1 METRKEAAVEPRSSA
16 YGGNVWRLL
25 LFTSLMNFLVWLPIW
40 VVFFQGKGLSLSQIG
55 LFEACAWLIAA
66 AVEVPTGAIADRWG
80 RKVSMAIGAGLYA
93 LAMFLVLADVLS
105 PFFLIGYALWNTSSA
120 FIGGADAAFL
130 YDSLKADGR
139 TSEAAKRSG
148 RSLGVQQAAQGVGA
162 VLGAWIA
169 TIDITM
175 CFTIAG
181 LCGLAAAA
189 IALSFK
195 EPPRLLQ
202 GETQLGYRQNIV
214 AALKIASDRPVV
226 RWLVVLGAL
235 LPLIPL
241 TTYYVL
247 LQPYAIGVGVP
258 VVWLGAIVLAVQ
270 LATFVAS
277 SLTHRTQGRVSL
289 PTLVAAGI
297 VVVIAAGALL
307 GSFPSIPALGLVAL
321 VALVPAVLQPLLSSR
336 LNDLIPSTQRA
347 TILSL
352 NGLVSE
358 LGLVATM
365 PTMLWLADSV
375 GAPSAAALSA
385 VLFGSIVIPL
395 FLLWR
400 SAEHDALSVNEPACA
415 IATAAA

>member
-1 METRKEAAVEPRSSA
+1 MESRKQAVAATRSSA

-25 LFTSLMNFLVWLPIW
+25 AFTGLMNFLVWLPIW
-40 VVFFQGKGLSLSQIG
+40 VVFFEGKGLSLSQIG
-55 LFEACAWLIAA
+55 LFEACAWLVAA

-80 RKVSMAIGAGLYA
+80 RKISMAIGAALYA

-120 FIGGADAAFL
+120 FISGADAAFL

-139 TSEAAKRSG
+139 TSDAAKRSG

-175 CFTIAG
+175 CFTVAG

-195 EPPRLLQ
+195 EPPRVAH
-202 GETQLGYRQNIV
+202 GEVQLGYRQNIA
-214 AALKIASDRPVV
+214 AALKIAADRPAV
-226 RWLVVLGAL
+226 RWLVVLGAI

-258 VVWLGAIVLAVQ
+258 LAWLGAIFLAVQ
-270 LATFVAS
+270 LATFAAS
-277 SLTHRTQGRVSL
+277 WLTHRTQGRVPL
-289 PTLVAAGI
+289 ATLVATGI
-297 VVVIAAGALL
+297 VVVIAGGSLL
-307 GSFPSIPALGLVAL
+307 GSFPSIPALGLVAV
-321 VALVPAVLQPLLSSR
+321 VAIVPAMLQPLLSSR

-352 NGLVSE
+352 SGLVSE
-358 LGLVATM
+358 LGLVVTM
-365 PTMLWLADSV
+365 PTMLWLADTM
-375 GAPSAAALSA
+375 GAPLAAALSA
-385 VLFGSIVIPL
+385 ILFGSIVIPL

-400 SAEHDALSVNEPACA
+400 SAEHSAAPEVGSAVAL
-415 IATAAA
+415 AAA

>member
-1 METRKEAAVEPRSSA
+1 MDTRKEAAAAHSSGYA
-16 YGGNVWRLL
+16 GNVWRLL
-25 LFTSLMNFLVWLPIW
+25 VFTGLMNFLVWLPIW

-55 LFEACAWLIAA
+55 LFEACAWLVAA

-80 RKVSMAIGAGLYA
+80 RKVSMSIGAALYA

-120 FIGGADAAFL
+120 FISGADAAFL

-139 TSEAAKRSG
+139 TGEAAKRSG

-162 VLGAWIA
+162 VLGAWVA

-195 EPPRLLQ
+195 EPPRSAN
-202 GETQLGYRQNIV
+202 GEAQLGYRQNIA
-214 AALKIASDRPVV
+214 AALKIAADRPVV
-226 RWLVVLGAL
+226 RWLVVLGAI

-241 TTYYVL
+241 TIYYVL
-247 LQPYAIGVGVP
+247 LQPYAGSVGVP
-258 VVWLGAIVLAVQ
+258 VAWLGAIVLGVQ
-270 LATFVAS
+270 LATFAAS
-277 SLTHRTQGRVSL
+277 SLTHRTQGRIPLS
-289 PTLVAAGI
+289 TFVATGI
-297 VVVIAAGALL
+297 VVVIAGGSLL
-307 GSFPSIPALGLVAL
+307 GSFPSIPALGLIAL
-321 VALVPAVLQPLLSSR
+321 VAIVPAMLQPLLSSR
-336 LNDLIPSTQRA
+336 LNDLIPSAQRA

-358 LGLVATM
+358 LGLVVTM
-365 PTMLWLADSV
+365 PTLLWLADSL
-375 GAPSAAALSA
+375 GAPSAAAVSA
-385 VLFGSIVIPL
+385 ILFGSIVIPL

-400 SAEHDALSVNEPACA
+400 SAEHNAVPVIEPAGVL
-415 IATAAA
+415 AAA